1 MPQVQDP
8 PAAATERAQRSRE
21 LHLLAAVNE
30 LAGAEEE
37 ELEAVVGSYEGV
49 DQQVCAEDVEQAVVG
64 DVEGDGGGVE
74 GWVGEDMEELDHRSY
89 GAEVVVN

>member
-8 PAAATERAQRSRE
+8 PVAITEREQRSWE
-21 LHLLAAVNE
+21 LHLLAAADE

-74 GWVGEDMEELDHRSY
+74 GWVGEDMEELDHGS
-89 GAEVVVN
+89 